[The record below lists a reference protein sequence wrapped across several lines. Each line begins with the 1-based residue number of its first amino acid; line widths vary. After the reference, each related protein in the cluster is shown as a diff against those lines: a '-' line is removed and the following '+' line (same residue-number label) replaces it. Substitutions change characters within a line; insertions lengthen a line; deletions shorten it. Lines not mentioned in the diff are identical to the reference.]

1 MMKQVFEFRSYKP
14 YLSGL
19 LGQKGQKTG
28 RRSEA
33 ARHMGC
39 QTAYLSQVLN
49 GDAHLSLEQAFSM
62 NEFLGHDEEQGEFF
76 LLLVQKERAGTSDLK
91 KYFTEKLEKLAER
104 RLVIKNRLKDQ
115 ETLSV
120 SDQAVY
126 YSSWYYACIHVMVT
140 IPGLQDKES
149 IAKHLNL
156 PLTTIAGALE
166 FLVSRGL
173 VIEEGAR
180 YKMGPRHVHLGHD
193 ALFIAKHHTNWRT
206 RALVAIDHVK
216 KDDLHYSMVGTIS
229 RADAR
234 KIKERVVELIQENMK
249 TFAPS
254 KEECVF
260 VSAFDF
266 FEI

>member
-1 MMKQVFEFRSYKP
+1 MKNVFEFNRYKP
-14 YLSGL
+14 YLNGV

-33 ARHMGC
+33 ARHIGC

-49 GDAHLSLEQAFSM
+49 GNAHLSLEQAYSL
-62 NEFLGHDEEQGEFF
+62 NEFLGHDEEQAEFF
-76 LLLVQKERAGTSDLK
+76 LLLIQKDRAGTPALK
-91 KYFTEKLEKLAER
+91 SYFAAKLEAINER

-115 ETLSV
+115 ETLSAP
-120 SDQAVY
+120 DQATY

-156 PLTTIAGALE
+156 PLAQIASALE

-173 VIEEGAR
+173 VVDDGGR
-180 YKMGPRHVHLGHD
+180 YKIGPSHVHLAHD
-193 ALFIAKHHTNWRT
+193 APFITKHHANWRT

-234 KIKERVVELIQENMK
+234 KIKERIVEMIQENMK

-254 KEECVF
+254 KEEAVF
-260 VSAFDF
+260 VIAFVF